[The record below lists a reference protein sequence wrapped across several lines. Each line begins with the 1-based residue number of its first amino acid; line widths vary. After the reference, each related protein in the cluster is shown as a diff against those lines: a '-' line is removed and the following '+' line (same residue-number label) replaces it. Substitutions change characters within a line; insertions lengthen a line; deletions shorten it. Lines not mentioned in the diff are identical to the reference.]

1 MSSPKHRKIESA
13 DEVTYYRAESDVIC
27 GFYLSMLRR
36 RHFPYIG
43 AHRE

>member
-13 DEVTYYRAESDVIC
+13 YEVTYYRGESDVIC
-27 GFYLSMLRR
+27 EFYLRR